1 LGCSAKRSIW
11 QSSAGRLNAEHGY
24 APVIP
29 DTVKIILVVGAIAGA
44 AFAAV
49 WGLAHF
55 PPEQAEI
62 LKSLPH
68 DKIRQN

>member
-1 LGCSAKRSIW
+1 L
-11 QSSAGRLNAEHGY
+11 
-24 APVIP
+24 IP
-29 DTVKIILVVGAIAGA
+29 DTVKIILVVVAIAGA
-44 AFAAV
+44 GFGAV
-49 WGLAHF
+49 WALAHF